1 MRSIIP
7 GRIRTHLAF
16 YAGLLVGGAVS
27 LVIYILVFAAFLSGV
42 LQALVAFGTLA
53 LAIATSYITVR
64 DRGEALAREL
74 ADRVYVPMR
83 IKARGWSNPNS
94 PPNVLPTWTQL
105 TDTIPYLTLHVP
117 SHIQKLFV
125 SAEALERDTW
135 TYTTPTI
142 LLINEYS
149 KNATPGTNPKI
160 FVRGASKDLPFLGEI
175 DPARVWISGKT
186 FDQYV
191 TDFVKDRDPLSK
203 GWHLELSADVPV
215 PAGGTKPQRV
225 GATKETIEFMA
236 DLFKLLESKSD
247 SRNYREKYRELA
259 EVGRAAYDE
268 IEKQLRKPVA
278 PTSST
283 PATVPGNPFG

>member
-1 MRSIIP
+1 MRSIIS

-83 IKARGWSNPNS
+83 IKARSWSNPNS
-94 PPNVLPTWTQL
+94 PPNVLPTWTHL

-117 SHIQKLFV
+117 SHIQKLFLR
-125 SAEALERDTW
+125 AEELEREIW
-135 TYTTPTI
+135 AYTTPTI
-142 LLINEYS
+142 LLINEY
-149 KNATPGTNPKI
+149 PKI
-160 FVRGASKDLPFLGEI
+160 FVRGVSKDIPFLGEI

-186 FDQYV
+186 SEQYV
-191 TDFVKDRDPLSK
+191 ADFVKGRDPLSK
-203 GWHLELSADVPV
+203 SWRLELSADMPV
-215 PAGGTKPQRV
+215 PAGGTKPQQV
-225 GATKETIEFMA
+225 GATKEANQFMA

-247 SRNYREKYRELA
+247 SHHYREKYKELA

-278 PTSST
+278 PTTSI